1 MLWSAALLAASKKNN
16 GSGASFLILIAVLGL
31 AMYFLFLRPQRAR
44 QRLAQ
49 QMRSALEPGAEVVTT
64 SGLYATVHAVDEE
77 QGTVELEVAPGVV
90 SRFAKGAIARVIE
103 PDHYESIDEPP
114 ATGSEPTPSSGTTA
128 EDTTVIETPPEGT
141 PST

>member
-1 MLWSAALLAASKKNN
+1 MFLSAALLAATKKHS
-16 GSGASFLILIAVLGL
+16 GGGASFLILIAVLGL

-64 SGLYATVHAVDEE
+64 AGLYATVHSVDEE
-77 QGTVELEVAPGVV
+77 DGTVQLEVAPGVV
-90 SRFAKGAIARVIE
+90 SKFAKGAIARVIE
-103 PDHYESIDEPP
+103 PDYYESTDAPTETD
-114 ATGSEPTPSSGTTA
+114 AQPTPASGTA
-128 EDTTVIETPPEGT
+128 ADDTTVIETPPEGT